1 MCKYK
6 AFLSIGGCASLV
18 AVGSLL
24 FLSASPA
31 FSDDDDNPGPP
42 KKIQPFELK
51 RMGDKDAQNA
61 LQGSNAQSTGG
72 GSRTNAT
79 SGTTSLPVWTYSV
92 TATQNNRKYSGI
104 IVGAN
109 PASPRAVN
117 VPVVLVPVVIKIA
130 QAGTTYTFDPT
141 APDAGCL
148 GTNTALS
155 LTQASPLF
163 NSSLFTFNGQTIGS
177 TQYPDAFLKGEFWN
191 GGASNVTTPLLSLTP
206 SAGAELTI
214 TLSAGRN
221 AAVYSISGAQCN
233 ALIAVVNI
241 NSVDSVLQSYIR
253 NHGLTATQFPFFL
266 TYNAVMS
273 QGSATNLN
281 NCCILGYHSSNF
293 FGQTYGIAEFEGRNQ
308 TVFSGVSDVAAA
320 SHEINEWANDPLGN
334 NPTPAWGAIGQVSG
348 CQSDF
353 EVGDPLS
360 SNLLPAVQMPNGF
373 SYHLQEL
380 AYFSWFYGG
389 NVSLGYSNNG
399 TFKGA
404 AKICPPGGTN

>member
-1 MCKYK
+1 MYKYK

-51 RMGDKDAQNA
+51 RVGDKDAQNA

-141 APDAGCL
+141 APDVGCL

-155 LTQASPLF
+155 LTQASPL
-163 NSSLFTFNGQTIGS
+163 
-177 TQYPDAFLKGEFWN
+177 
-191 GGASNVTTPLLSLTP
+191 
-206 SAGAELTI
+206 
-214 TLSAGRN
+214 
-221 AAVYSISGAQCN
+221 
-233 ALIAVVNI
+233 I
-241 NSVDSVLQSYIR
+241 N
-253 NHGLTATQFPFFL
+253 
-266 TYNAVMS
+266 
-273 QGSATNLN
+273 
-281 NCCILGYHSSNF
+281 
-293 FGQTYGIAEFEGRNQ
+293 
-308 TVFSGVSDVAAA
+308 
-320 SHEINEWANDPLGN
+320 
-334 NPTPAWGAIGQVSG
+334 
-348 CQSDF
+348 
-353 EVGDPLS
+353 
-360 SNLLPAVQMPNGF
+360 
-373 SYHLQEL
+373 
-380 AYFSWFYGG
+380 
-389 NVSLGYSNNG
+389 
-399 TFKGA
+399 
-404 AKICPPGGTN
+404 